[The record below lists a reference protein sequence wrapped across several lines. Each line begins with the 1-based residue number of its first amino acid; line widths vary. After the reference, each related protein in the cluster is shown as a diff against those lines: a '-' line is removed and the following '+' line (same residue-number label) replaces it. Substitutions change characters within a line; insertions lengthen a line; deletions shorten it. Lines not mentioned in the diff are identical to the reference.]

1 MCGITG
7 FIGNNNFISKEEL
20 IGMTDAISRRG
31 PDAAGYF
38 YQNSIALGH
47 RRLSIIDLSD
57 SANQP
62 MESSCGKF
70 VMVYNGEVYNFKEI
84 ALEIIAAK
92 PDVKFKTSSDSEVIL
107 EAYVLWGARFVSRLN
122 GMFAIAIYEKET
134 NKLFICRDRL
144 GIKPIYYF
152 FNQGNFIFSSE
163 LKSISTYKSK
173 LQLTVNKI
181 AINEFLH
188 LGYVPCPNT
197 IYNEVK
203 KFPTGNYAMVE
214 NGKLEFF
221 TYWDLKQKIKKDI
234 LYDEGEAK
242 QKLKELLIS
251 SVKYRMISDV
261 PFGTFLSGG
270 IDSSLVTSIAQS
282 VSDEPVNTFSIG
294 FETEKNEAGYAKK
307 VAEHLGTNHHELY
320 VTENDAINLIPD
332 IVDLYDEPFA
342 DGSAVA
348 TQLVAKMARQNVTM
362 TLSGDGGDELFMGY
376 GAYNWATRLN
386 DPTWFL
392 TKGIISKIL
401 MYGNSRQKR
410 VADVLQRVSARHLK
424 SHIFSQEHYFF
435 SRKELK
441 LLLKEDAYA
450 AFNLDE
456 IYPAFSRDLSA
467 AESQSLFDIDYYLK
481 DDLLVKVDR
490 ATMKYSLE
498 TRVPILDYRIV
509 EFAFNLSQ
517 NLKIKNGEQKYLLKQ
532 VLYDYVPKEFF
543 ERPKWGFGIPIT
555 QWLKGP
561 LSYLIDDV
569 LSEENINK
577 HNVVNWEFVQQI
589 IHKFRNGYDHYYN
602 RIWALI
608 QLHIW
613 LNKNSN

>member
-7 FIGNNNFISKEEL
+7 FIGNDNFISEDEL
-20 IGMTDAISRRG
+20 KGMTDVISHRG
-31 PDAAGYF
+31 PDASGYF

-47 RRLSIIDLSD
+47 RRLSIIDLSN

-70 VMVYNGEVYNFKEI
+70 VMVYNGEVYNYKEI
-84 ALEIIAAK
+84 AQEIYSSK
-92 PDVKFKTSSDSEVIL
+92 PEFKFKTSSDSEVIL
-107 EAYVLWGARFVSRLN
+107 EAYILWGAKLVSKLN

-134 NKLFICRDRL
+134 KKLFICRDRL

-163 LKSISTYKSK
+163 LKSISKYKSK
-173 LQLTVNKI
+173 LQLTINKI

-188 LGYVPCPNT
+188 LGYVPSPHS

-203 KFPTGNYAMVE
+203 KFPTGNYAIFE
-214 NGKLEFF
+214 NGKLNFF
-221 TYWDLKQKIKKDI
+221 PYWNLKQKIKKEI
-234 LYDEGEAK
+234 IYDEVEAK
-242 QKLKELLIS
+242 QMLKDLLIS
-251 SVKYRMISDV
+251 SVNYRMISDV

-270 IDSSLVTSIAQS
+270 IDSSLVTAIAQS
-282 VSDEPVNTFSIG
+282 VSKEPIKTFSIG

-320 VTENDAINLIPD
+320 VTENDAIKLIPD
-332 IVDLYDEPFA
+332 LLSIYDEPFA
-342 DGSAVA
+342 DGSSIPTLIVSK
-348 TQLVAKMARQNVTM
+348 LARQSVTM

-386 DPTWFL
+386 DPTLFL
-392 TKGIISKIL
+392 FKGIISKAL
-401 MYGNSRQKR
+401 SFGNSKQKR
-410 VADVLQRVSARHLK
+410 VSELLKYVPASQQK
-424 SHIFSQEHYFF
+424 SHIFSQENYFF

-441 LLLKEDAYA
+441 NILTKDYFSI
-450 AFNLDE
+450 FNLDE
-456 IYPAFSRDLSA
+456 QFFELKRNLSS
-467 AESQSLFDIDYYLK
+467 AEAQALFDLENYLK

-490 ATMKYSLE
+490 ATMHYSLE
-498 TRVPILDYRIV
+498 TRVPLLDYRIV

-532 VLYDYVPKEFF
+532 VLYDYVPKEYFN
-543 ERPKWGFGIPIT
+543 RPKWGFGIPMV
-555 QWLKGP
+555 QWLKEP
-561 LSYLIDDV
+561 LAFLIDEV
-569 LSEENINK
+569 LNKETIQK
-577 HNVVNWEFVQQI
+577 HNVVSYSNVQELI
-589 IHKFRNGYDHYYN
+589 GKFKKGDDYLNV

-613 LNKNSN
+613 LNKNNN

>member
-7 FIGNNNFISKEEL
+7 FIGNSNFISKEEL
-20 IGMTDAISRRG
+20 IGMTDVISRRG

-84 ALEIIAAK
+84 ALEIISAK
-92 PDVKFKTSSDSEVIL
+92 PDFKFKTSSDSEVIL
-107 EAYVLWGARFVSRLN
+107 EAYVLWGAKFVSKLN
-122 GMFAIAIYEKET
+122 GMFAISIYEKET
-134 NKLFICRDRL
+134 KKLFICRDRL

-163 LKSISTYKSK
+163 LKSIANYKNK

-188 LGYVPCPNT
+188 LGYVPSPHS

-203 KFPTGNYAMVE
+203 KFPTGNYAIVE

-221 TYWDLKQKIKKDI
+221 TYWDLRQKIKKEI
-234 LYDEGEAK
+234 IYNEGEAK
-242 QKLKELLIS
+242 QRLKELLIS

-270 IDSSLVTSIAQS
+270 IDSSLVTAIAQS
-282 VSDEPVNTFSIG
+282 VSNEPVNTFSIG

-307 VAEHLGTNHHELY
+307 VANHLRTNHHELY
-320 VTENDAINLIPD
+320 VTESDAINLIPD
-332 IVDLYDEPFA
+332 LVDLYDEPFA

-392 TKGIISKIL
+392 SKGIISKVL

-441 LLLKEDAYA
+441 LLLKEDSYA

-569 LSEENINK
+569 LSKENINK